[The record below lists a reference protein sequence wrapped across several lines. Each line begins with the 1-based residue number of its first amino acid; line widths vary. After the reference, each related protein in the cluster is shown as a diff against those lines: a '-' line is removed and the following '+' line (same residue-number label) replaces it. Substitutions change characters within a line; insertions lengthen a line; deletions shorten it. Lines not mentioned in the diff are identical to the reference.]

1 MHIPEN
7 YLSPSTCAV
16 MAAAMVSV
24 WTYSVKKVKEEI
36 PKVKMPLLG
45 IGAAFSFLGMM
56 FNIPLPGGTTG
67 HAVGGTLIAILTGS
81 PSAGCIAVTIALL
94 IQALLFGDGGIL
106 AFGANCFNMAF
117 ILPFLGFA
125 IYKLIWEKTGKRKL
139 AAGIGSYIGINAAAF
154 CAAIEFGIQP
164 LLFTD
169 AAGKALYCPYPL
181 TISIPAMMIGHLTLF
196 GIAEIVLTTAILAF
210 VEKISPETLEEKP
223 AQSAFKPLYILMA
236 VLIIFTPL
244 GLLASGTAWG
254 EWGVEE
260 MASLVSNGKA
270 LGYTLYC
277 PYPLT
282 ISIPAM
288 MIGHLTLFG
297 IAEIVLT
304 TAILAFVEK
313 ISPETLEEKPAQS
326 AFKPLYILM
335 AVLIIFTPLG
345 LLASGTAWGEWGVEE
360 MASLVS
366 NGKALGYTPAGME
379 KGFSLASLF
388 PDYSMAGMPEWI
400 GYILSAVVGVAI
412 IVIFFK
418 LLAGSK
424 KDKID
429 FSKGQSV

>member
-16 MAAAMVSV
+16 MAAAMVPV

-270 LGYTLYC
+270 LGYT
-277 PYPLT
+277 
-282 ISIPAM
+282 
-288 MIGHLTLFG
+288 
-297 IAEIVLT
+297 
-304 TAILAFVEK
+304 
-313 ISPETLEEKPAQS
+313 
-326 AFKPLYILM
+326 
-335 AVLIIFTPLG
+335 
-345 LLASGTAWGEWGVEE
+345 
-360 MASLVS
+360 
-366 NGKALGYTPAGME
+366 PAGME
-379 KGFSLASLF
+379 KGFSLALLF